1 MDFSFW
7 SEFWPYFNYG
17 VIITILISIC
27 VVFFGT
33 ILGVILAFAQRAKFK
48 PLAWLA
54 NIYVWIFRGTP
65 MLVQIMISTYL
76 ITLGT
81 MIVDVGAIK
90 IDMARVIPGIIILSM
105 NSGAYISETVRAGF
119 NAVPKGQVEAAYSL
133 GMRPKAAMR
142 YIILPQAVKNILP
155 SLGNEFITIIK
166 DSSLLQTIGVMEL
179 WNGASTT
186 ASSSYQALSP
196 FLLAAF
202 YYLVLTS
209 ILTLLMK
216 WLENRM
222 NKGEAKV

>member
-33 ILGVILAFAQRAKFK
+33 ILGVILAFAQRAKLK

>member
-1 MDFSFW
+1 
-7 SEFWPYFNYG
+7 
-17 VIITILISIC
+17 
-27 VVFFGT
+27 
-33 ILGVILAFAQRAKFK
+33 
-48 PLAWLA
+48 
-54 NIYVWIFRGTP
+54 